1 MKRLLACAI
10 AFALVSA
17 AAAAADKAYVPK
29 IDPKRLSEE
38 VKTLSSDAFEGRGP
52 APAGLRAAGPRAVS
66 AASISTTD
74 AGWRAVLPLR
84 VSRWGRPELALPS
97 GTYRLELDGPAPG
110 SVEIAPL
117 ARTVAA

>member
-1 MKRLLACAI
+1 MIRVSLVAGD
-10 AFALVSA
+10 ALQ
-17 AAAAADKAYVPK
+17 
-29 IDPKRLSEE
+29 L
-38 VKTLSSDAFEGRGP
+38 EGRGP
-52 APAGLRAAGPRAVS
+52 APAGLRATGPRAVS
-66 AASISTTD
+66 AASISATD

-117 ARTVAA
+117 ARTVAPSRNVRVAALLIWPAMEPVELPAVTLALAA